1 MFNPL
6 RNAAEVRRNVDRLRE
21 VYQTIY
27 DCNIAEKIQEAEN
40 NGDYEVDVLVPVEK
54 YAAVEAILIN
64 HGYTVSHVRN
74 SQVNMKISWKWTGK
88 NEDDTRIQKE
98 DGYTYEEEDG

>member
-6 RNAAEVRRNVDRLRE
+6 RRAEVVRRNVDRLRE

-40 NGDYEVDVLVPVEK
+40 NGDYEVDVSVHMDK
-54 YAAVEAILIN
+54 YDSVKKILIDL
-64 HGYTVSHVRN
+64 GYTVSPTRN
-74 SQVNMKISWKWTGK
+74 APENMKISWKWTGK
-88 NEDDTRIQKE
+88 DEKGDD
-98 DGYTYEEEDG
+98 EEVE